1 MTRET
6 TGRPL
11 RKDAERNRA
20 RVLEAARDLF
30 AAQGLEP
37 NLNDVA
43 RHAGVGVGTVYRRF
57 GTKDELLE
65 AIFVDGMDQLTALA
79 EAGLQHDDSWDGFA
93 WFVEQMCELTATDR
107 GLREMAFS
115 KEYGSDRVVAAQDR
129 LGPVVA
135 KLVERAQTD
144 GYLRA
149 DISATDM
156 PIISL
161 IGGMVSQFAGN
172 VDRDLWRRFTAILL
186 DGMRRNDNQAPLPVD
201 ALDDQGLDAAMSTWE
216 PSGRTAPTGAPIGQG
231 HPRHAAPADRT
242 AVSPCAARKKGE

>member
-1 MTRET
+1 MTAHEP

-30 AAQGLEP
+30 ASEGLEP

-57 GTKDELLE
+57 ATKDELLE
-65 AIFVDGMDQLTALA
+65 AIFVDALHQLTALA
-79 EAGLQHDDSWDGFA
+79 QAGLKYDDSWEGFA

-107 GLREMAFS
+107 GLREIAFS
-115 KEYGSDRVVAAQDR
+115 KAYGGDRVIAAQDR

-135 KLVERAQTD
+135 ELVARAQHD
-144 GYLRA
+144 GHLRPE
-149 DISATDM
+149 ISATDM

-161 IGGMVSQFAGN
+161 IGGTVSQFAGH
-172 VDRDLWRRFTAILL
+172 VDSSLWRRFTAILL
-186 DGMRRNDNQAPLPVD
+186 DGMRCGGSQSALPVD
-201 ALDDQGLDAAMSTWE
+201 ALDDQGLDAAMRTWE
-216 PSGRTAPTGAPIGQG
+216 PASR
-231 HPRHAAPADRT
+231 
-242 AVSPCAARKKGE
+242 